1 MVSTIVTPLLALSL
15 INHQEPRFLLPLT
28 LPIVLLHA
36 PKLQNGF
43 ATKNPFTSTTSPQYY
58 RRYLHLFY
66 RHVLSAKA
74 SSGGALLKYWYIINI
89 AMTLFFGFIH
99 QGGTVQLANHLAG
112 SLSSIQN
119 RNIHTHLV
127 TSHIYNIPMSLFFL
141 PSTNTVLMNAQTGQK
156 YRRNKRLFL
165 YEYGSMDMDQLY
177 HKLKLILDVCEMKA
191 AGKQQQRYQLYLAI
205 PSSLSEELSLAFW
218 RSNTTLVKHERV
230 KVFYPHL
237 STEAMPTFFI
247 SHLTEIKMNLFAG
260 SGGGGGVQR
269 SEKSDDDEATSSSS
283 SAKCGLYD
291 QISRDVEVGD
301 EDDDFDDNL
310 QRQRQNQMISISMV
324 LKQFSSI
331 IHQFGLALY
340 RIDVGRNRSF
350 MQ

>member
-1 MVSTIVTPLLALSL
+1 MVSTIVTPLIALSF
-15 INHQEPRFLLPLT
+15 INHQEPRFILPLT
-28 LPIVLLHA
+28 LPIILLHA

-43 ATKNPFTSTTSPQYY
+43 ATTNPFSSVPVHHKFN
-58 RRYLHLFY
+58 RYLHLLY

-74 SSGGALLKYWYIINI
+74 SAGGALLKYWYIINI

-119 RNIHTHLV
+119 RNVHTHLV
-127 TSHIYNIPMSLFFL
+127 TSHIYNIPMSLLFL
-141 PSTNTVLMNAQTGQK
+141 PSTNTVLLNAETGQK
-156 YRRNKRLFL
+156 YRRNKRFFL

-177 HKLKLILDVCEMKA
+177 RKLKLILDMCEMKA
-191 AGKQQQRYQLYLAI
+191 AEKQRYQLYLAI

-218 RSNTTLVKHERV
+218 RSNSTLVKHERV

-237 STEAMPTFFI
+237 STEAMPKFFI

-260 SGGGGGVQR
+260 AAAGGGGEQCNSNEDNIVG
-269 SEKSDDDEATSSSS
+269 ATPS
-283 SAKCGLYD
+283 KCSLYD
-291 QISRDVEVGD
+291 EISRDVEVGD
-301 EDDDFDDNL
+301 ADEDFDDNL
-310 QRQRQNQMISISMV
+310 QRQRQQQMISLSMV

-340 RIDVGRNRSF
+340 RIDIGRNRSF